1 MMMRKTLAALRLS
14 AALGLTLVAA
24 LDAPPA
30 RAQLMVFDPSN
41 YAQNVLTAARA
52 LEQINNQIKSLQNEA
67 AMLENMAKHLQ
78 RLDFSSLGQM
88 TTALGRIDGLM
99 SQAEG
104 LSFDIARLDSQWR
117 AQYPASYDTPP
128 STNDL
133 ARAARERWQDAM
145 SAFRETM
152 RVQSQIVENVRG
164 DQQLL
169 GDLVNQSQGAVGA
182 LQASQA
188 MNQLVA
194 LSTKQQ
200 MQIQNLMAAHYRAE
214 AQDLARKAQS
224 EEAARETTKR
234 FLGNGK
240 AYSSN

>member
-1 MMMRKTLAALRLS
+1 MKRKRLVARSLS
-14 AALGLTLVAA
+14 AALSITLGAA
-24 LDAPPA
+24 LVPPHA
-30 RAQLMVFDPSN
+30 AAQWVVFDPSN

-52 LEQINNQIKSLQNEA
+52 LEQVNNQIKSLQNET
-67 AMLENMAKHLQ
+67 AMLENMAKHLR

-88 TTALGRIDGLM
+88 NAALGRIDALM

-104 LSFDIARLDSQWR
+104 LSFDVTRLESQWR
-117 AQYPASYDTPP
+117 AQYPSSYDATVTT
-128 STNDL
+128 SDL
-133 ARAARERWQDAM
+133 ARAARQRWQDAM
-145 SAFRETM
+145 SAFRDTM

-169 GDLVNQSQGAVGA
+169 GDLVNQSQGAAGS
-182 LQASQA
+182 LQAQQA

-200 MQIQNLMAAHYRAE
+200 MQIQNLMAAHYRAQAE
-214 AQDLARKAQS
+214 DAARKAQS

-234 FLGNGK
+234 FLGTGK
-240 AYSSN
+240 AYSAN